1 MQNIFTLSQA
11 TKVYKQFSKDWQTVQ
26 DDSAK
31 FAEITGI
38 YCGIILKVPM
48 EHIPFY
54 VDEYY
59 MKVAAV
65 YDAVDTLEF
74 GKMRSETQKHLHQ
87 EFISPIAKGGFLACG
102 YEGEKDI
109 ALSYCSHE
117 GLKFQLK
124 LMKVWLLFFP
134 PVKLNNYLFIY
145 IEGT

>member
-1 MQNIFTLSQA
+1 MDSVFTLKQAIKIFSQ
-11 TKVYKQFSKDWQTVQ
+11 FRKDWQVVEN
-26 DDSAK
+26 DSSK

-38 YCGIILKVPM
+38 YCGIINKAPL

-74 GKMRSETQKHLHQ
+74 GKMRSETQKLSHQ
-87 EFISPIAKGGFLACG
+87 QFISNTARGGFLACA

-109 ALSYCSHE
+109 RLSFCSHE
-117 GLKFQLK
+117 GLKVLLKQLK
-124 LMKVWLLFFP
+124 VSLQPLL
-134 PVKLNNYLFIY
+134 
-145 IEGT
+145 